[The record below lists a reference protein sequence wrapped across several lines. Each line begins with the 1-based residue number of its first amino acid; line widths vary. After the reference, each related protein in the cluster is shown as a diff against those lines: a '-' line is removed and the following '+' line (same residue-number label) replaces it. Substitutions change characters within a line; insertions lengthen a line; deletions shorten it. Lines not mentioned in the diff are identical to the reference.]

1 MAQTRQQRR
10 RQAREKQVP
19 DLGGR
24 SLEQRLFD
32 KSVLQATRTARL
44 ARGEAERLSAI
55 WEAAADELD
64 AAVRG
69 RLERLKTRGQQSG
82 VLKTVAYTEVTRRA
96 TQILAEAGKR
106 FSDAVDDSM
115 WVVARAEARWAQE
128 ALEEVVQMV
137 APRFRQPSV
146 TAQSL
151 RNAIKAPLQTNP
163 AKLQAETIQGL
174 TKDLTQRQITQATR
188 QITQGLTR
196 GRSHEDI
203 AKGLRELLEKDT
215 VKEAE
220 TLVRTAVN
228 HVSNMAAEAV
238 YAEASVVI
246 GVVWISTLDRRTTPT
261 CQALD
266 GEVFRTGDGAR
277 PPMHFLCR
285 SRTSPLLRD
294 PIDIVNGNLDGP
306 VTDKMLRDAAA
317 RRRGTRAA
325 TQEQAD
331 QNFPVKT
338 TTTYGEWLKTQP
350 PATQDAALGG
360 KWKGRMFRSGK
371 LKIDDFVDK
380 DYAPLTKRDLI
391 AKYPDLAAA

>member
-10 RQAREKQVP
+10 RAAREKPVP
-19 DLGGR
+19 DLGGQ
-24 SLEQRLFD
+24 SLEQRMFD

-55 WEAAADELD
+55 WESAADDVD

-82 VLKTVAYTEVTRRA
+82 VLRTVAYTEVTRRV
-96 TQILAEAGKR
+96 TEILTEAGKR
-106 FSDAVDDSM
+106 FAEAVDDSM

-146 TAQSL
+146 TAQSI
-151 RNAIKAPLQTNP
+151 RNAIKAPLQTSP
-163 AKLQAETIQGL
+163 AKLQAETIQNL

-196 GRSHEDI
+196 GRSHEEI
-203 AKGLRELLEKDT
+203 SSGLRELLEKDT

-228 HVSNMAAEAV
+228 HVSNMSAEAV
-238 YAEASVVI
+238 FHESSVVI
-246 GVVWISTLDRRTTPT
+246 GVVWVSTLDRRTTDT
-261 CQALD
+261 CKELD

-277 PPMHFLCR
+277 PPMHYRCR

-306 VTDKMLRDAAA
+306 VTDKMLQDAAN

-325 TQEQAD
+325 TDEASD
-331 QNFPVKT
+331 RNRPVPARM
-338 TTTYGEWLKTQP
+338 TYGEWLKTQP
-350 PATQDAALGG
+350 PATQDAAFDS
-360 KWKGRMFRSGK
+360 KWKGRMFREGRLTVK
-371 LKIDDFVDK
+371 DFVDK
-380 DYAPLTKRDLI
+380 DHRPLTKRDLI